1 MERINNRY
9 KRDMTAVNWLEEAIT
24 ENLKEIITKCNV
36 ELMELLFIQAKGIEQ
51 ENLEK
56 LKDFDTWKEWK
67 NS

>member
-1 MERINNRY
+1 
-9 KRDMTAVNWLEEAIT
+9 MTAVNWLEEAIT

-36 ELMELLFIQAKGIEQ
+36 ELMELLFIQAKRIEQ